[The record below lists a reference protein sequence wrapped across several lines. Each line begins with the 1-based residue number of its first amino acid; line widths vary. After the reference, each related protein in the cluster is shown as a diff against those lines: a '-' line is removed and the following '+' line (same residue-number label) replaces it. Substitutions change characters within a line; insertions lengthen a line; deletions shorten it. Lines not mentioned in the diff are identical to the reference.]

1 VPLFTSGGFGLGL
14 VSSDFGLGL
23 KNLVLFTSLAMFDCV
38 CQSSLSVCCMC
49 LHLFPHFHWTLRWLA
64 QVEEAL
70 IQRKKQELLER
81 YASDALQTQVEES
94 KKLVGL

>member
-1 VPLFTSGGFGLGL
+1 MLFL
-14 VSSDFGLGL
+14 
-23 KNLVLFTSLAMFDCV
+23 
-38 CQSSLSVCCMC
+38 
-49 LHLFPHFHWTLRWLA
+49 
-64 QVEEAL
+64 QVEEAI

>member
-1 VPLFTSGGFGLGL
+1 MQYHAHSCMLS
-14 VSSDFGLGL
+14 VSE
-23 KNLVLFTSLAMFDCV
+23 NEATIHVL
-38 CQSSLSVCCMC
+38 SLSCFVICC
-49 LHLFPHFHWTLRWLA
+49 LFV

-70 IQRKKQELLER
+70 IRRKKQELLER

>member
-1 VPLFTSGGFGLGL
+1 MYVY
-14 VSSDFGLGL
+14 
-23 KNLVLFTSLAMFDCV
+23 
-38 CQSSLSVCCMC
+38 
-49 LHLFPHFHWTLRWLA
+49 A

-94 KKLVGL
+94 KKLVGLWTWKITDVLSVGSQVLTTSYTHEQLQVDRWMA

>member
-1 VPLFTSGGFGLGL
+1 MRLLF
-14 VSSDFGLGL
+14 V
-23 KNLVLFTSLAMFDCV
+23 
-38 CQSSLSVCCMC
+38 
-49 LHLFPHFHWTLRWLA
+49 

>member
-1 VPLFTSGGFGLGL
+1 MYVY
-14 VSSDFGLGL
+14 
-23 KNLVLFTSLAMFDCV
+23 
-38 CQSSLSVCCMC
+38 
-49 LHLFPHFHWTLRWLA
+49 A

>member
-1 VPLFTSGGFGLGL
+1 
-14 VSSDFGLGL
+14 
-23 KNLVLFTSLAMFDCV
+23 M
-38 CQSSLSVCCMC
+38 CC
-49 LHLFPHFHWTLRWLA
+49 FFI

-70 IQRKKQELLER
+70 VQRKKQELLER